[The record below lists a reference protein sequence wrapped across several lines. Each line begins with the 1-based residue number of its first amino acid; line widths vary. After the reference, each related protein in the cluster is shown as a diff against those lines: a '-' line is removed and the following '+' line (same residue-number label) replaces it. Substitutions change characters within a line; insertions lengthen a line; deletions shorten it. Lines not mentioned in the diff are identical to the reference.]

1 MVPDKCIGHTHMP
14 CIARY
19 HNIALLFP
27 AKAKRFGKWAMTENK
42 MIKFVAKYDDEL
54 CYTNICG

>member
-1 MVPDKCIGHTHMP
+1 MP
-14 CIARY
+14 YIARY
-19 HNIALLFP
+19 NNIALLFP

-42 MIKFVAKYDDEL
+42 MIKFVAKYNDEL